1 MRAFLKGDGQRGAV
15 KNPPLLAAFPL
26 FLSVSSALLGQPL
39 TLPEASPG
47 AAVSQ
52 TIGVTEVTVVYHR
65 PSVLKREIWGKLV
78 PYGFNDLGFGT
89 SKAAPW
95 RGGANENT
103 LISFQHDVLV
113 AGSPLPAGTYGL
125 FMAVAP
131 DGTVTVIF
139 SRDTKSWGSF
149 FYDESRDA
157 LRVPVKWEEAPF
169 REQLTYDFSEVTK
182 DSAVLALSWGKRRIP
197 IPLKVRT
204 DENVVATLS
213 DELRGPKGFQSQ
225 AWAAASAYLLANN
238 IDLPLAL
245 TWAETAVS
253 GRYIGERNFT
263 TLSTRADALERLG
276 RAAEAASAM
285 DDALKV
291 ATAAEMH
298 QYGRRLVAQGK
309 AVRALEIFKLNA
321 GLHPGVWPV
330 DYGLARAYS
339 AVGDYKA
346 ALDAILKAQA
356 EVPDGDTADAAA
368 IRANIEKLRR
378 GEDIN

>member
-1 MRAFLKGDGQRGAV
+1 MAATTSGLRCNAV
-15 KNPPLLAAFPL
+15 ATPNTVVGSLRSLNIRHSRQKPAREPYSNID
-26 FLSVSSALLGQPL
+26 SSQPL

-182 DSAVLALSWGKRRIP
+182 DSAVLA
-197 IPLKVRT
+197 
-204 DENVVATLS
+204 
-213 DELRGPKGFQSQ
+213 
-225 AWAAASAYLLANN
+225 
-238 IDLPLAL
+238 
-245 TWAETAVS
+245 
-253 GRYIGERNFT
+253 
-263 TLSTRADALERLG
+263 
-276 RAAEAASAM
+276 
-285 DDALKV
+285 
-291 ATAAEMH
+291 
-298 QYGRRLVAQGK
+298 
-309 AVRALEIFKLNA
+309 
-321 GLHPGVWPV
+321 
-330 DYGLARAYS
+330 
-339 AVGDYKA
+339 
-346 ALDAILKAQA
+346 
-356 EVPDGDTADAAA
+356 
-368 IRANIEKLRR
+368 
-378 GEDIN
+378 